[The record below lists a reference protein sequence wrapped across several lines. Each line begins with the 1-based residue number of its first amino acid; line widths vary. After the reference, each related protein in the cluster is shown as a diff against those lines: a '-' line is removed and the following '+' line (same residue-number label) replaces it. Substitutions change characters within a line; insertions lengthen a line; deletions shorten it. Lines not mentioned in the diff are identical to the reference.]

1 MKELKVPP
9 IENGTVIDHLP
20 TWTALTVLRIL
31 GINEEKKDRKDL
43 LVTTSMN
50 VKSRRFEKKDFIKI
64 ENRELKPEEV
74 DKIAVIAPKATINI
88 IREKEVIKKWKVEL
102 PETINGI
109 ISCPNDSCISNDGK
123 EPISSI
129 FKTEIREGE
138 LLRFRC
144 VYCGKTIYSDDIPK
158 YVK

>member
-1 MKELKVPP
+1 MKVLKVPP
-9 IENGTVIDHLP
+9 IEDGTVIDHLP
-20 TWTALTVLRIL
+20 PWTALTVLRIL
-31 GINEEKKDRKDL
+31 GINEEKKYRNDL

-50 VKSRRFEKKDFIKI
+50 VKSKRFKRKDFIKI

-102 PETINGI
+102 PETIDGI
-109 ISCPNDSCISNDGK
+109 ISCPNDSCISNDKK

-129 FKTEIREGE
+129 FNRETIEGE

-144 VYCGKTIYSDDIPK
+144 EYCGKTIYPDDISK
-158 YVK
+158 YIK